1 MVSAS
6 SLRNILILAAGFTA
20 AMPQKDTANAAL
32 AKRIENAAVT
42 GINWSGEI
50 LGKRYELSGDAEV
63 QSSNVASMMEVLT
76 PHTERP

>member
-6 SLRNILILAAGFTA
+6 SIRNILILAAGFTA

-32 AKRIENAAVT
+32 AKRIENAALT

-63 QSSNVASMMEVLT
+63 QPSYGHL
-76 PHTERP
+76 